1 MNDPVADAVR
11 SILDGHIVLSRE
23 LATQNHYPA
32 VDVLDSV
39 SRLNRDLTA
48 TNQQDLA
55 GRARNLLALL
65 RKNQDLI
72 NIGAYVPG
80 SNPEIDRAL
89 VLQKGLREFLRQ
101 NMGEGYPAAKSWEM
115 LESAMTSRSK

>member
-1 MNDPVADAVR
+1 MAM
-11 SILDGHIVLSRE
+11 L
-23 LATQNHYPA
+23 PA
-32 VDVLDSV
+32 PRRTALRFNLNCGMGLGGSSFDRDVLESV

-89 VLQKGLREFLRQ
+89 ILQKGLREFLRQ
-101 NMGEGYPAAKSWEM
+101 DMGEGYPTAKSWEL
-115 LESAMTSRSK
+115 LESAMTVRSK